1 LNHVL
6 VASQISIEL
15 LPQTHS
21 PPAGIR
27 DIATVAIRA
36 PRLAENTNRTQKTEK
51 NYADVAA
58 CKFFARHPK
67 SI

>member
-1 LNHVL
+1 LLLKL
-6 VASQISIEL
+6 VKNSCL
-15 LPQTHS
+15 KLTS

-27 DIATVAIRA
+27 DIATVTIRA